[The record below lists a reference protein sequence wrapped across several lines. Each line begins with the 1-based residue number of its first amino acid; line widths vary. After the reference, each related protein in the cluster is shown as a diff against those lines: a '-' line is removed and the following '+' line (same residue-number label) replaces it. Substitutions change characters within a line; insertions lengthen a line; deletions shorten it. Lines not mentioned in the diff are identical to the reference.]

1 VAVTRRAFLH
11 GLGGGVATLPFASGR
26 GLEALVGTGGAA
38 SAPPGGLLR
47 LDSNENPNGPSAA
60 ALEAIR
66 ATLGE
71 ACRYP
76 DDVGD
81 RLREA
86 VAAAHRVEPDR
97 ALLGSGSTELLRLAV
112 DAFTTRGAGLV
123 TAQPSFET
131 PATYAAARGIPVVAV
146 PVGADL
152 GLDLG
157 AMLDRVAGA
166 GLIYVC
172 NPNNPT
178 GTCHTRTAVEDFA
191 RRALARAPAAHVM
204 IDEAYFEYV
213 DLPDY
218 GTLIPMA
225 LEDPR
230 VFVLRTFSKVHGLAG
245 LRVGYGIGRPETI
258 AAMATFSLP
267 LAVGVPGAAAALASL
282 GGDGHVARERK
293 LNREA
298 RAFTQSFFQRAGF
311 AVARSE
317 TNFVMV
323 DIRRPIDEFKKACE
337 ARGVAVGRPFPPL
350 TQHARISIGTAEE
363 MRRAVSV
370 FADVLRV

>member
-1 VAVTRRAFLH
+1 
-11 GLGGGVATLPFASGR
+11 
-26 GLEALVGTGGAA
+26 
-38 SAPPGGLLR
+38 
-47 LDSNENPNGPSAA
+47 
-60 ALEAIR
+60 
-66 ATLGE
+66 
-71 ACRYP
+71 
-76 DDVGD
+76 
-81 RLREA
+81 
-86 VAAAHRVEPDR
+86 
-97 ALLGSGSTELLRLAV
+97 
-112 DAFTTRGAGLV
+112 
-123 TAQPSFET
+123 
-131 PATYAAARGIPVVAV
+131 
-146 PVGADL
+146 
-152 GLDLG
+152 
-157 AMLDRVAGA
+157 
-166 GLIYVC
+166 
-172 NPNNPT
+172 
-178 GTCHTRTAVEDFA
+178 VEDFA

-370 FADVLRV
+370 FAEVLRV